1 MKTLEQATSRE
12 LEIQQVRNALTDT
25 AAKIVMMES
34 ALEAMRRKQTARV
47 REIAIQETLARCSND
62 QAHPTAAGGTGGAQ
76 KGL

>member
-1 MKTLEQATSRE
+1 MKTIEQATSRE

-25 AAKIVMMES
+25 AGKIVLMET

-62 QAHPTAAGGTGGAQ
+62 KLTDPAQ
-76 KGL
+76 

>member
-25 AAKIVMMES
+25 AAKIVMMEA

-47 REIAIQETLARCSND
+47 REIAIQETLARCSNA
-62 QAHPTAAGGTGGAQ
+62 QAQPQPGRGEERKTNS
-76 KGL
+76 